1 MSDDQTTEESRPM
14 KPAEARAQ
22 EAEFFGVATGFD
34 FDLGEGQAWTL
45 PYPRYLPPDMRMR
58 YLEHLRVMNEDM
70 DTQPV
75 PHPVTGKPQK
85 KAIFPLRMKSAITKE
100 NPKGLIDED
109 TLLCV
114 ALMGQETYGRFLAAG
129 GVPGQVQARWQLMN
143 RQMEERLTRDPQF
156 R

>member
-1 MSDDQTTEESRPM
+1 MSDDQAEESRPM

-34 FDLGEGQAWTL
+34 FDLGGGQRWTL

-85 KAIFPLRMKSAITKE
+85 KAIFPLRMKSAVTKE
-100 NPKGLIDED
+100 NPKGLVDED
-109 TLLCV
+109 TLLCI
-114 ALMGQETYGRFLAAG
+114 ALMGQETYDRFLAAG

-143 RQMEERLTRDPQF
+143 RQMEERLTRDPKF

>member
-1 MSDDQTTEESRPM
+1 MSDDQAAESRPM

-34 FDLGEGQAWTL
+34 FDLGDGQRWTL

-85 KAIFPLRMKSAITKE
+85 KVVFPLRMKSAVTKE
-100 NPKGLIDED
+100 NPKGLVDED
-109 TLLCV
+109 TLLCI
-114 ALMGQETYGRFLAAG
+114 ALMGQETYDRFIAAG